1 MEGKELRGRVKA
13 DSTWYYDARD
23 EQFAQRDRSFP
34 LYLVTILSERAL
46 DFTLRSRYKTIS
58 ISFAKGPL
66 GTEDFLDIFPGF
78 GILYGPLYLA
88 PSPPSLFLSFL
99 YPFRASPDAYRSD
112 RVADWRCLLLDNT
125 FAYERTSPFPPSPPH
140 LKERQYPRSY
150 YYCPQFHPP
159 LCFRYYSMECLVGRT
174 LSDFRS
180 WLTQSRGGE
189 FFFCTE
195 F

>member
-1 MEGKELRGRVKA
+1 MAIVAILRLERWA
-13 DSTWYYDARD
+13 IP
-23 EQFAQRDRSFP
+23 FAQRDRSFP

-66 GTEDFLDIFPGF
+66 
-78 GILYGPLYLA
+78 LA
-88 PSPPSLFLSFL
+88 PKISSIFSPDSAFSTDHFISPPPPLPPFPSSVPFSRLARRISLQSS
-99 YPFRASPDAYRSD
+99 R
-112 RVADWRCLLLDNT
+112 ADWHACCSITRSIRVRAD
-125 FAYERTSPFPPSPPH
+125 FAFPPFAPP
-140 LKERQYPRSY
+140 KERQYPRSY

-174 LSDFRS
+174 LSDFGS
-180 WLTQSRGGE
+180 WLTRSRGGE
-189 FFFCTE
+189 FFCTE